1 MMEIEVVGGEMASF
15 DADLLQ
21 LPEFSQLALKSNP
34 HLAEELF
41 SIWLS
46 LPETNKLVHIL
57 NFLFYFIYL
66 FIHPLSFS
74 FFSCALLFYILKMIS

>member
-57 NFLFYFIYL
+57 NFFFILFYL
-66 FIHPLSFS
+66 FIHPLRFS
-74 FFSCALLFYILKMIS
+74 YF

>member
-46 LPETNKLVHIL
+46 LPETNKLVHIF
-57 NFLFYFIYL
+57 NFLFYL

-74 FFSCALLFYILKMIS
+74 FFS

>member
-57 NFLFYFIYL
+57 NFFLLFYL
-66 FIHPLSFS
+66 FIYSSFK
-74 FFSCALLFYILKMIS
+74 LFVF

>member
-46 LPETNKLVHIL
+46 LPETNKLVHI
-57 NFLFYFIYL
+57 
-66 FIHPLSFS
+66 
-74 FFSCALLFYILKMIS
+74 

>member
-57 NFLFYFIYL
+57 NFF
-66 FIHPLSFS
+66 
-74 FFSCALLFYILKMIS
+74 LLFYVFIYSSFKVFVF

>member
-66 FIHPLSFS
+66 FYF
-74 FFSCALLFYILKMIS
+74 M

>member
-57 NFLFYFIYL
+57 NFFLYFIL
-66 FIHPLSFS
+66 FIYSSFKVFVFLVVLY
-74 FFSCALLFYILKMIS
+74 FFIY

>member
-57 NFLFYFIYL
+57 NFFLLFYL
-66 FIHPLSFS
+66 FIYSSFKV
-74 FFSCALLFYILKMIS
+74 FVF